1 MPRVYRPSPL
11 VRMLLAC
18 ATAAGLSL
26 GCGAHDDNR
35 GPAKPPP
42 LATVTPAPTAT
53 VAVTAEP
60 TATAVATADPPPSTP
75 PPPAD
80 PFAPPSGEIAQALA
94 AIPVDPPPPKL
105 ASNTHY
111 MISNEDR
118 PQVFRDV
125 AKDRGG
131 AYVGVGSE
139 QNWILAS
146 WARAEFMFL
155 MDFDDWVVDINE
167 VHGLVIQ
174 HAKTPDEVVDAWS
187 PSKSDQVKGWIKEA
201 TPDAAAQEKRLK
213 VFDKGRAQVY
223 YRLTWL
229 KNRPPKQQMPFFAND
244 QAELDHVKK
253 LWSNKRVKIIRGD
266 LTAGGTLKTFGD
278 VCKKAGWTVRVL
290 YMSNAEFYFD
300 YAAGSFKDN
309 LKNLPY
315 DDRSVVLHTQPENRT
330 DYLYVYQDAKAY
342 LPWIAKTKNFRDLLN
357 DSKILSRGK
366 FENGVWFITP
376 P

>member
-1 MPRVYRPSPL
+1 MPRVNRPLAPFRL
-11 VRMLLAC
+11 LLAC
-18 ATAAGLSL
+18 ALSAGLATGCGGHDDARSKPNPPPIATAA
-26 GCGAHDDNR
+26 
-35 GPAKPPP
+35 PTP
-42 LATVTPAPTAT
+42 TVTAVAADTTPPPAPT
-53 VAVTAEP
+53 P
-60 TATAVATADPPPSTP
+60 DPPAPT
-75 PPPAD
+75 PPAD

-94 AIPVDPPPPKL
+94 AIPADPPPPKL

-131 AYVGVGSE
+131 VYVGVGSE
-139 QNWILAS
+139 QNWIIGAWS
-146 WARAEFMFL
+146 RAEFMFL

-167 VHGLVIQ
+167 VHGLVIE
-174 HAKTPDEVVDAWS
+174 HAKTPDEVIDLWA
-187 PSKSDQVKGWIKEA
+187 PEHTEEVKGWIKER
-201 TPDAAAQEKRLK
+201 TTDAAAQEKRLK
-213 VFDKGRAQVY
+213 VFEKGRPQVY
-223 YRLTWL
+223 YRLKWL
-229 KNRPPKQQMPFFAND
+229 KSRPPKQQMPFFAND

-253 LWSNKRVKIIRGD
+253 LWVNKRVRIVRGD

-278 VCKKAGWTVRVL
+278 VARKAGWVVRTL

-300 YAAGSFKDN
+300 YGTGSFRDN

-330 DYLYVYQDAKAY
+330 DYIYVYQDAKAY

-357 DSKILSRGK
+357 DAKIVSRGK
-366 FENGVWFITP
+366 FENGVWFITQP
-376 P
+376 